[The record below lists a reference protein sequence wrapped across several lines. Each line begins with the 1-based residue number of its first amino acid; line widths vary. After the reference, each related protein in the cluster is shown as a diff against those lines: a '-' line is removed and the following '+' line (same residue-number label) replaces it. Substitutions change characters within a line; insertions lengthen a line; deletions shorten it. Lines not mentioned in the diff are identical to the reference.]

1 MRLMD
6 RKVERFVISITPE
19 MKERIQEL
27 DQSVLNDM
35 KKVSSIATQSMEL
48 QTACMMAATE
58 LGN

>member
-6 RKVERFVISITPE
+6 RKIERFIIRTTPE

-27 DQSVLNDM
+27 DQSVMNDM
-35 KKVSSIATQSMEL
+35 KKVSNIATQSMEL

>member
-6 RKVERFVISITPE
+6 RKIERFIIRTAPE

-27 DQSVLNDM
+27 DQSVMNDM
-35 KKVSSIATQSMEL
+35 KKVSNIATQAMEL

-58 LGN
+58 SGI